1 MDAFSARHARASAR
15 VGLTAVSIFLLA
27 SSPASAQEEGS
38 RRDTLER
45 RTYVVAPLVVT
56 ATREPRPNFE
66 LAAPV
71 LALDATAIIKAGPN
85 TAADLFR
92 GLPGVD
98 ISGVGPSQTRPIIRG
113 QKGQRI
119 LLLEDGLR
127 LNNTR
132 RQQDFGELPA
142 LSDVNGV
149 DRVEVMRGPASVLYG
164 SDAIGGVVNLIT
176 DPAPP
181 RNGGDVFSG
190 RIQYDYR
197 GAGDQQQPR
206 AEVAGRVG
214 NFGFTASGMYREADA
229 YLAPSG
235 TFGEVTLG
243 NDALVNDTGVKDL
256 NFSFRSRYDFD
267 ARHSVSAGLSVY
279 DARDAGF
286 GYVSNDD
293 LGTIGDPTI
302 RILYPEQNVERVTL
316 GYQGLDLGTFI
327 ADRVDVKG
335 YASNNERL
343 FDLDVFIPF
352 SPQSPEAG
360 ISIQSSNFT
369 DLQTTGFRLEAAKL
383 AGDLVLFTYGVDYFN
398 DDSRNTDRST
408 TALIGAGPPMPPE
421 VSDVPLVPNAD
432 YRSTGVF
439 AQADFQLHE
448 RFSIVAGGRYQGIS
462 AETRETPNSEVRPTD
477 YSADAFVAAANVLF
491 SLTDDLNLAANV
503 GSGFRA
509 PNLIELFFEGPT
521 PEGAG
526 FQILNPNL
534 EPETS
539 FNVDLGLKL
548 ETARFAGE
556 AFYFRNK
563 IKDGIRPVPTG
574 EEVGPFQEFQNVNVD
589 EIRYHGIEVAAHFRP
604 IDAVTIGGSF
614 SWLDAED
621 VLDPMNPIG
630 ESYATKLT
638 SRILYTHPG
647 DRFWGEYRL
656 RVSGES
662 RDGQAISGP
671 VGNVLPAF
679 TVHDIAGGVRLFER
693 GRTRTDALISVT
705 NLTNELFAE
714 ASNASFFRPEPK
726 RAVRLGLAITF

>member
-1 MDAFSARHARASAR
+1 MPF
-15 VGLTAVSIFLLA
+15 VLA
-27 SSPASAQEEGS
+27 LPAAAQEEGT

-45 RTYVVAPLVVT
+45 RPYVVAPLVVT
-56 ATREPRPNFE
+56 ATRELRASFE

-71 LALDATAIIKAGPN
+71 LALDATAIIRAAPN

-92 GLPGVD
+92 DLLGLD
-98 ISGVGPSQTRPIIRG
+98 LSGVGPSQTRPIIRG

-176 DPAPP
+176 NPTPL
-181 RNGGDVFSG
+181 RSGGDIFTG

-197 GAGDQQQPR
+197 GAGSQQQPR
-206 AEVAGRVG
+206 AKVAARIG
-214 NFGFTASGMYREADA
+214 NLGLTASGMYRDA
-229 YLAPSG
+229 EEYLAPAG
-235 TFGEVTLG
+235 TFGEVTLAD
-243 NDALVNDTGVKDL
+243 DALVNDTGVRDL
-256 NFSFRSRYDFD
+256 HFAFRASYDFD
-267 ARHSVSAGLSVY
+267 ARHSVTAGLSIY
-279 DARDAGF
+279 DAEDAGF
-286 GYVSNDD
+286 GFVSNDD
-293 LGTIGDPTI
+293 LGTVGDPTI

-316 GYQGLDLGTFI
+316 GYRGLDLGTVV
-327 ADRVDVKG
+327 ADRVDAKG
-335 YASNNERL
+335 YFSNNERL

-352 SPQSPEAG
+352 SPQSPDAG
-360 ISIQSSNFT
+360 VAIETSNFT
-369 DLQTTGFRLEAAKL
+369 DIQTTGFRLEAAKL

-408 TALIGAGPPMPPE
+408 TTLVGAGPPMPPE
-421 VSDVPLVPNAD
+421 ESEVPLVPNAD

-439 AQADFQLHE
+439 AQADF
-448 RFSIVAGGRYQGIS
+448 RFHKRLSIIAGGRYQGIS
-462 AETRETPNSEVRPTD
+462 AETRGTPNSDVPPTD
-477 YSADAFVAAANVLF
+477 YSADAFVAAANLLF
-491 SLTDDLNLAANV
+491 SLTDNVNLAANI

-526 FQILNPNL
+526 FQILNPDL

-539 FNVDLGLKL
+539 FNIDLGLKV

-574 EEVGPFQEFQNVNVD
+574 ETVGPFQEFQNVNVD
-589 EIRYHGIEVAAHFRP
+589 EIRYHGIEVAADFRP
-604 IDAVTIGGSF
+604 IDALTIGGSF

-621 VLDPMNPIG
+621 VLDPTNPIG
-630 ESYATKLT
+630 ESYATKFT
-638 SRILYTHPG
+638 SRILYVHPG

-656 RVSGES
+656 RLSGES

-671 VGNVLPAF
+671 VGDVLPAF
-679 TVHDIAGGVRLFER
+679 TVHDIRGGIRLFER
-693 GRTRTDALISVT
+693 GRTRTDALVSVT

-714 ASNASFFRPEPK
+714 ASNASFFRPQPK
-726 RAVRLGLAITF
+726 RAAQVGLTVSF